1 MITVT
6 EEAKEL
12 FTTVEHPEG
21 TILRL
26 DPVTD
31 ESTGE
36 TQIGLSAGEPQGDD
50 QVIEHDGVSLL
61 HIAGP
66 VSEALDGSTLNL
78 VETPEGPALGLTT
91 PDERPPSTDPP
102 EAVGGAERAVD
113 RLRDYHEGR
122 GDLELPARASPRP
135 APHISVARTT
145 VERPR
150 ARPSS

>member
-1 MITVT
+1 MITIT
-6 EEAKEL
+6 EEAKKL
-12 FTTVEHPEG
+12 FTTVEHAEG

-36 TQIGLSAGEPQGDD
+36 TQIGLFAGEPQGDD

-78 VETPEGPALGLTT
+78 METPEGPALGLTT
-91 PDERPPSTDPP
+91 PDEGPS
-102 EAVGGAERAVD
+102 VNG
-113 RLRDYHEGR
+113 
-122 GDLELPARASPRP
+122 
-135 APHISVARTT
+135 
-145 VERPR
+145 
-150 ARPSS
+150 SS

>member
-6 EEAKEL
+6 DEAKEL

-61 HIAGP
+61 HIADP
-66 VSEALDGSTLNL
+66 VSEAFDGSTLNL
-78 VETPEGPALGLTT
+78 VETPEGPAIGLTT
-91 PDERPPSTDPP
+91 PDEGPSPNVT
-102 EAVGGAERAVD
+102 
-113 RLRDYHEGR
+113 
-122 GDLELPARASPRP
+122 S
-135 APHISVARTT
+135 
-145 VERPR
+145 
-150 ARPSS
+150 